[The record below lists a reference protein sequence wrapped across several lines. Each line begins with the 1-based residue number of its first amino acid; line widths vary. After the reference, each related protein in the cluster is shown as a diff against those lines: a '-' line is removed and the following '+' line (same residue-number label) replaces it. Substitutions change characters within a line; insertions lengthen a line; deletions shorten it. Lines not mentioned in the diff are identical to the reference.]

1 MQFFLDFDDTL
12 VVGPVTWAIQHVFP
26 QMIRVHGLPYSP
38 TALDAALLAGQQGA
52 SAGADDTAL
61 LDDLFGR
68 LGWPD
73 DLKGYLF
80 NAVFDHYQPSL
91 FDDTLPFLQRLAE
104 HDSPIYVLS
113 NNNHAPDLAHRLGL
127 APYITAFFTPKLCG
141 VSRGK
146 PHRDIWDTICADY
159 PVKGAILVGDD
170 PWSDGAFAEACG
182 LLCYIVDRMDRFSAI
197 PMIHVRVG
205 TLDEVLV

>member
-12 VVGPVTWAIQHVFP
+12 VVGPVTWAIRNVFP
-26 QMIRVHGLPYSP
+26 QMIHDYDLPYSP
-38 TALDAALLAGQQGA
+38 ALLETALLEGQRQA
-52 SAGADDTAL
+52 SAGADDSAL
-61 LDDLFGR
+61 LDNLFGR

-91 FDDTLPFLQRLAE
+91 FDDTLPFLHRLAE
-104 HDSPIYVLS
+104 HDLPVYVLS
-113 NNNHAPDLAHRLGL
+113 NNNYAPDIAQRLDI
-127 APYITAFFTPKLCG
+127 APHITEFFTPKLCH
-141 VSRGK
+141 VPRGK
-146 PHRDIWDTICADY
+146 PHRDLWDSICADY

-182 LLCYIVDRMDRFSAI
+182 LLCYIVDRMDRFGTI
-197 PMIHVRVG
+197 PMVHARVG